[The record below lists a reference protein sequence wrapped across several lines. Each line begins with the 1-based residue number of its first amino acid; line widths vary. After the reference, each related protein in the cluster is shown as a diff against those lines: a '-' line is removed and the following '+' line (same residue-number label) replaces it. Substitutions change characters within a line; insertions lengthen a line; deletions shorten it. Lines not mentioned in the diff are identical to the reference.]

1 MEIKQIQLKKAI
13 LEKDIEKLL
22 TEFEIE
28 TELSINSMNFVSERL
43 AVATNSG
50 FVSSVTSNQVNISII
65 L

>member
-28 TELSINSMNFVSERL
+28 TELSINSMNFVSEKRS
-43 AVATNSG
+43 VATNSG